1 MVYNYR
7 NLIFRSMAYYPLTQ
21 YCVSFHVRKDK
32 TLHPIHLVANRKNPL
47 TQKSADPE
55 SGQRLK
61 LH

>member
-1 MVYNYR
+1 
-7 NLIFRSMAYYPLTQ
+7 MAYYPLPQ